1 MTVTHTISKTRAK
14 VGETVIVSTSEIQ
27 EATAYGVMW
36 VANYTSRDGQY
47 SFDQLKQSERNFADY
62 DNNDALTLVESVT
75 ISSSHLNIKT
85 LTPIY
90 WAIQLPN
97 PDFFSALMSVIS
109 NPIENN
115 QYVTIGETIDVSF
128 YINLAESVYSL
139 GEKLATNISE
149 KGVSASA
156 DDGLTT
162 LANKIDD
169 IYENIPRVII
179 EDDTVTDFA
188 DLRFTVITPAN
199 CLKLKINSFTGCNN
213 LVRCIIQEGPRF
225 LEMSA
230 FSNCSNLQIVEL
242 PSTIRSLDGY
252 VFSNLPSLHTLTFK
266 SLNPP
271 ALYNSGHFKSLPT
284 TCTIRV
290 PQASL
295 SLYESATG
303 YPDPN
308 TYTYVGY

>member
-1 MTVTHTISKTRAK
+1 MTVTHTISKTRARF
-14 VGETVIVSTSEIQ
+14 GETVTVSTSEIRD
-27 EATAYGVMW
+27 AAYEVMW
-36 VANYTSRDGQY
+36 VANYTSSDGQY
-47 SFDQLKQSERNFADY
+47 SFAQLKESERNFANY
-62 DNNDALTLVESVT
+62 DNNYTYTLTESVT

-90 WAIQLPN
+90 LAIQLPN
-97 PDFFSALMSVIS
+97 PDLFSALIPAIS

-115 QYVTIGETIDVSF
+115 EYVTIGETINVSF
-128 YINLAESVYSL
+128 YINLAESIYSL
-139 GEKLATNISE
+139 GEKLATNIEE

-188 DLRFTVITPAN
+188 DLRFTFIVPKNCTNIADWCFAYSKNLKYCILPEGITRIGDA
-199 CLKLKINSFTGCNN
+199 
-213 LVRCIIQEGPRF
+213 
-225 LEMSA
+225 A
-230 FSNCSNLQIVEL
+230 FFSCKNLQQLEIPRTVT
-242 PSTIRSLDGY
+242 TIGQTSIEYLDSLT
-252 VFSNLPSLHTLTFK
+252 TLRFK
-266 SLNPP
+266 SVIPP
-271 ALYNSGHFKSLPT
+271 TVPNRTNFRGIPT
-284 TCTIRV
+284 SCTIEV
-290 PQASL
+290 PQESL
-295 SLYESATG
+295 SAYESAQY

>member
-1 MTVTHTISKTRAK
+1 MTVTHTISKTRVK
-14 VGETVIVSTSEIQ
+14 VGETVTVSTSGVQ
-27 EATAYGVMW
+27 GVAYGVVW
-36 VANYTSRDGQY
+36 VVNYTSSDGQY
-47 SFDQLKQSERNFADY
+47 SLNQLVESGRNFTDY
-62 DNNDALTLVESVT
+62 GGNTLTNSVT

-85 LTPIY
+85 LTPICWSIPTGNY
-90 WAIQLPN
+90 LSLAI
-97 PDFFSALMSVIS
+97 FS
-109 NPIENN
+109 PIENN

-188 DLRFTVITPAN
+188 DLRFTFIVPKNCKYIGNDCFANLNNLKYCILPEGITRIGDFA
-199 CLKLKINSFTGCNN
+199 FYYCNN
-213 LVRCIIQEGPRF
+213 LQELEIPSTVTTLGQSCFSSLDSLMRLRFKSVIPPTVQNRYNFRGIPTDCIIE
-225 LEMSA
+225 
-230 FSNCSNLQIVEL
+230 
-242 PSTIRSLDGY
+242 
-252 VFSNLPSLHTLTFK
+252 
-266 SLNPP
+266 
-271 ALYNSGHFKSLPT
+271 
-284 TCTIRV
+284 V
-290 PQASL
+290 PQESL
-295 SLYESATG
+295 LDYLSAQY

>member
-1 MTVTHTISKTRAK
+1 MTVTHTISKTRAR
-14 VGETVIVSTSEIQ
+14 VRETVTVSTSGLQGVE
-27 EATAYGVMW
+27 YHVMW

-47 SFDQLKQSERNFADY
+47 SFAQLKESERNFADY
-62 DNNDALTLVESVT
+62 DNNNTSTLGESVT

-97 PDFFSALMSVIS
+97 PDFFSALISAIS

-188 DLRFTVITPAN
+188 DLRFTFIVPKNCTNIVNYCFYGSNNLKYCILPEGITRIGDFAFPH
-199 CLKLKINSFTGCNN
+199 CNN
-213 LVRCIIQEGPRF
+213 LQQ
-225 LEMSA
+225 LE
-230 FSNCSNLQIVEL
+230 I
-242 PSTIRSLDGY
+242 PSTVTTLGESSIEYLRSLR
-252 VFSNLPSLHTLTFK
+252 TLRFK
-266 SLNPP
+266 SAIPP
-271 ALYNSGHFKSLPT
+271 TVQNQYNFRGIPT
-284 TCTIRV
+284 GCTIEV
-290 PQASL
+290 PQESL
-295 SLYESATG
+295 FAYMFAQY